1 MSDILSDLIQ
11 NVNQTA
17 LNVGSFLGIGSQ
29 TDANIRAAGANESG
43 IPDGGYE
50 RGVTSANLDNR
61 HDNITSSASN
71 PENKIASTKGKTV
84 GFPNLQYPSETAPY
98 YMKFDFAD
106 YTRIN
111 HLEPSTFQPLQTIV
125 LPLPD
130 GSGLNDATSANWGTA
145 DLGMTGAAINNIGGL
160 NSIINSFTKGAESS
174 PGGMGDRFVAG
185 TRAIVQNDATQDLA
199 AYLIDQLARNSGSEF
214 TNAVIIGEQGAGAAI
229 NPGMSA
235 YFQGINFRSFAFNW
249 TFAPKTASESET
261 IRNIINTFKA
271 RSLPTFSGTT
281 SLLFNYPAVVK
292 PSFHLS
298 TLDPNGLGI
307 TAFKQCVI
315 RDVTVR
321 FSPQGEAPS
330 FYSTS
335 AAPVFIALSISLQ
348 EIEYMMANDYDPN
361 AKSFGVNKT
370 NVGKKLFGNI
380 VGSGAEV
387 FNIGE
392 KVGGAASAVF
402 FGKKKPPI
410 K

>member
-1 MSDILSDLIQ
+1 MSDIFSDLIQ

-17 LNVGSFLGIGSQ
+17 LNVGSFLGIVSQ

-50 RGVTSANLDNR
+50 RGVTSADLDNR
-61 HDNITSSASN
+61 FNNITSNTSN

-98 YMKFDFAD
+98 YMKFDFAN

-111 HLEPSTFQPLQTIV
+111 HLNPSIFQPLQTII

-145 DLGMTGAAINNIGGL
+145 DLGMTGAAINNIDGL
-160 NSIINSFTKGAESS
+160 NSMINSFTKGAESS

-185 TRAIVQNDATQDLA
+185 ASAIVQDRATQDLA
-199 AYLIDQLARNSGSEF
+199 AYVIDQIGRNAATEF

-249 TFAPKTASESET
+249 TFAPKTEGESET

-271 RSLPTFSGTT
+271 RSLPTFSGST

-292 PSFHLS
+292 PSFYLND
-298 TLDPNGLGI
+298 LDPKGLGI

-315 RDVTVR
+315 KDVTVR

-330 FYSTS
+330 FYSKT

-348 EIEYMMANDYDPN
+348 EIEYMLAEDYDPN
-361 AKSFGVNKT
+361 AKSFGVNKDT
-370 NVGKKLFGNI
+370 AGARLLGGIVKVGTE
-380 VGSGAEV
+380 A
-387 FNIGE
+387 FNIGQSTADA
-392 KVGGAASAVF
+392 VAAVTS
-402 FGKKKPPI
+402 GKPIPPI

>member
-1 MSDILSDLIQ
+1 MPDIINSAFTL
-11 NVNQTA
+11 NVNETA
-17 LNVGSFLGIGSQ
+17 LQSGSFADINAQ
-29 TDANIRAAGANESG
+29 RYANLLAAGAIESV
-43 IPDGGYE
+43 IPDIGFD
-50 RGVTSANLDNR
+50 RGITSADLDNR
-61 HDNITSSASN
+61 NSVTSNASN

-106 YTRIN
+106 YTRID
-111 HLEPSTFQPLQTIV
+111 HLNKSKFQPLQSIV

-145 DLGMTGAAINNIGGL
+145 DLGMTGAAIDNISGL
-160 NSIINSFTKGAESS
+160 NSMINSFTKGAESS

-185 TRAIVQNDATQDLA
+185 TRAIVQNKATQDLA
-199 AYLIDQLARNSGSEF
+199 AYVIDQFARNSGSEF

-249 TFAPKTASESET
+249 TFAPKTEGESKT
-261 IRNIINTFKA
+261 IRDIINTFKA
-271 RSLPTFSGTT
+271 RSLPTFSGST

-292 PSFHLS
+292 PSFYLS
-298 TLDPNGLGI
+298 GLDPKGLGI

-315 RDVTVR
+315 RDVSAR

-330 FYSTS
+330 FYSTT
-335 AAPVFIALSISLQ
+335 AAPVFISLSIILQ

-361 AKSFGVNKT
+361 AKSFGANKDT
-370 NVGKKLFGNI
+370 GGERFVDFAVGNFKRVVD
-380 VGSGAEV
+380 VGV
-387 FNIGE
+387 D
-392 KVGGAASAVF
+392 AADAVAALLR
-402 FGKKKPPI
+402 PI

>member
-1 MSDILSDLIQ
+1 MSDIFSDLIQ

-17 LNVGSFLGIGSQ
+17 LNVGSFLGIVSQ

-50 RGVTSANLDNR
+50 RGVTSADLDNR
-61 HDNITSSASN
+61 FNNITSNASN

-111 HLEPSTFQPLQTIV
+111 HLKPSTFQPLQTII

-130 GSGLNDATSANWGTA
+130 GSGLNDVTSANWGTA

-160 NSIINSFTKGAESS
+160 TRLIDSFTRGANIAPVEDVGIS
-174 PGGMGDRFVAG
+174 GRIFNGIGEM
-185 TRAIVQNDATQDLA
+185 TRSNEGQDLG
-199 AYLIDQLARNSGSEF
+199 AYLIDQLARNSGSDF

-249 TFAPKTASESET
+249 TFAPKTEGESET

-292 PSFHLS
+292 PSFYLND
-298 TLDPNGLGI
+298 LDPKGLGI

-315 RDVTVR
+315 KDVTVR

-330 FYSTS
+330 FYSKT

-348 EIEYMMANDYDPN
+348 EIEYMMAEDYDPN
-361 AKSFGVNKT
+361 AKNFGANKDT
-370 NVGKKLFGNI
+370 AGIKLYGEFRKTITGAGDVVDAAKRAGSAAFG
-380 VGSGAEV
+380 S
-387 FNIGE
+387 
-392 KVGGAASAVF
+392 
-402 FGKKKPPI
+402 
-410 K
+410 

>member
-50 RGVTSANLDNR
+50 RGVTSADLDNR
-61 HDNITSSASN
+61 FNNITSNTSN

-106 YTRIN
+106 YTRID
-111 HLEPSTFQPLQTIV
+111 HLNKSKFQPLQSIV

-160 NSIINSFTKGAESS
+160 NRLIDSFTRGANIAPVEDVGIS
-174 PGGMGDRFVAG
+174 GRFFNG
-185 TRAIVQNDATQDLA
+185 IGEITRSGEGQDLA
-199 AYLIDQLARNSGSEF
+199 AYVIDQIGRNAGSEF

-249 TFAPKTASESET
+249 TFAPKTEGESET

-271 RSLPTFSGTT
+271 RSLPTFSGST

-292 PSFHLS
+292 PSFYLND
-298 TLDPNGLGI
+298 LDPKGLGI
-307 TAFKQCVI
+307 TAFKQCAI
-315 RDVTVR
+315 KDVTVR

-330 FYSTS
+330 FYSKT

-348 EIEYMMANDYDPN
+348 EIEYMLAEDYDPN
-361 AKSFGVNKT
+361 AKSFGANKET
-370 NVGKKLFGNI
+370 AGKKLSENI
-380 VGSGAEV
+380 REGV
-387 FNIGE
+387 IGG
-392 KVGGAASAVF
+392 VDTLGRAFDAGAAI
-402 FGKKKPPI
+402 FGR
-410 K
+410 